1 MKTTIKFSL
10 MTLAL
15 LGLAACGSGGGGDSA
30 TTSSEK
36 NDKTP
41 MVLDK
46 SEKPSKPLKQP
57 ISNEIKVKKTLFRG
71 TDEYTPTDKV
81 IMFNKEYQ
89 GKEIDQIE
97 LDLFPR
103 YELVEE
109 DWKGGFLVEYEG
121 KKVEYIKG
129 VFRIYNQI
137 YSGVVGAD
145 ETEIVIAGKKIDED
159 PVYTYNISDIVGR
172 NTTTKE
178 LPTSSVATYHGI
190 AFDKTQEGRLIY
202 HVDFGKKEGFG
213 EITGIDQFGKITLE
227 KGKIGNLTDEQQRD
241 EFFRNTNQL
250 GITGV
255 AKSEKMSPT
264 QDLVK
269 AYDLQ
274 FFGPKAEEIGGV
286 VRSLRQYKDRP
297 EDKIFDGKVGFAGKR

>member
-1 MKTTIKFSL
+1 
-10 MTLAL
+10 
-15 LGLAACGSGGGGDSA
+15 
-30 TTSSEK
+30 
-36 NDKTP
+36 

-46 SEKPSKPLKQP
+46 SEKPNKPPKQP
-57 ISNEIKVKKTLFRG
+57 ISNEIKVTKKLFPESDFTAADR
-71 TDEYTPTDKV
+71 V
-81 IMFNKEYQ
+81 IMFKQEYR
-89 GKEIDQIE
+89 GKEIDKIE

-109 DWKGGFLVEYEG
+109 DWKADLV
-121 KKVEYIKG
+121 VEHKIEKMESIKG
-129 VFRIYNQI
+129 TFRIYNQI

-145 ETEIVIAGKKIDED
+145 ETEIIIDSKKIEED
-159 PVYTYNISDIVGR
+159 PAYTYNMSDIVGR
-172 NTTTKE
+172 NTTEKE
-178 LPTSSVATYHGI
+178 LPASSMATYKGI

-202 HVDFGKKEGFG
+202 YVDFGQKEGFG
-213 EITGIDQFGKITLE
+213 EITGIDQFGKIRLE

-241 EFFRNTNQL
+241 EFFRTPNQL

-255 AKSEKMSPT
+255 AKAEKMSPT

-274 FFGPKAEEIGGV
+274 FFGPKAQEIGGV